1 MQLTVADTAKKIRRD
16 FLLFLPITVAKIVNI
31 LDLSWYHHHVY
42 DLVSLHGFS
51 DPEQNQRQK
60 QSPELFYRKRCS

>member
-16 FLLFLPITVAKIVNI
+16 FLPFLPITVAKIVNV
-31 LDLSWYHHHVY
+31 LDLSWHHPHVY
-42 DLVSLHGFS
+42 DLVSLHAFS